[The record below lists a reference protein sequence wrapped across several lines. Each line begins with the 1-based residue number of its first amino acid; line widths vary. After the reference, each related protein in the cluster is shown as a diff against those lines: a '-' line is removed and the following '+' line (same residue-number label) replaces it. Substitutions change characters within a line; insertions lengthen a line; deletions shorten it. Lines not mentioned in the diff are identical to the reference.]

1 MAENK
6 QDTSINTFRN
16 KFLGGTRQNR
26 FSVYGAFPKVA
37 GFGANTDLGDERLLI
52 KAAQFP
58 PATMGIIPVPFRG
71 RIAKIPGDRQYLEWQ
86 IVVLDDAEGSIYN
99 RFQKWNTLMN
109 DPAQNTQDPNWSDA
123 AGGGLTDWAIQ
134 HFNLEGEPIKT
145 AVLSNCWP
153 VEVGAIDLSYD
164 LLDTVVEF
172 PVTIAYDY
180 YTTGASLP
188 EALRPQSGNET
199 EGQ

>member
-1 MAENK
+1 MADNSS
-6 QDTSINTFRN
+6 SINTFRG

-26 FSVYGAFPKVA
+26 FSVFGAFPDFMT
-37 GFGANTDLGDERLLI
+37 GGGPLGEERLLV

-71 RIAKIPGDRQYLEWQ
+71 RIAKVPGDRQYLEWQ
-86 IVVLDDAEGSIYN
+86 IVVLDDAEGSIYK
-99 RFQKWNTLMN
+99 RFQEWNMLMN
-109 DPAQNTQDPNWSDA
+109 DPEANVQNESWTDT

-134 HFNLEGEPIKT
+134 HFDLEGSPLKT
-145 AVLSNCWP
+145 AILSNCWP

-180 YTTGASLP
+180 YTTGGTSASQRVPSSL
-188 EALRPQSGNET
+188 Q
-199 EGQ
+199 